1 MRLSEAQRDL
11 ALELLHGVG
20 AQFPALLEAWRE
32 AGEND
37 PPPDELTPHEL
48 FVTIRR
54 IPCDMKP
61 EDGSFRYHQV
71 PPHEGV
77 WADRADY
84 FYEPAPPNGFPSML
98 VVITW
103 RGPMPAELQAVS
115 PPPAP
120 TGDA

>member
-32 AGEND
+32 AGENE
-37 PPPDELTPHEL
+37 PPPDEPTPPEL

-77 WADRADY
+77 TADRVNC
-84 FYEPAPPNGFPSML
+84 FYEPAPPNGFPSLL
-98 VVITW
+98 VVVSW
-103 RGPMPAELQAVS
+103 RGPMPASS
-115 PPPAP
+115 PLAQPPTEPA
-120 TGDA
+120 